1 MPSDLIH
8 YRTRTVV
15 ATTLYN
21 LLISNLIKASPED
34 RYGILVEV
42 FKSVREQLHI
52 EPPASDSPVPQSSTT
67 KE

>member
-42 FKSVREQLHI
+42 FKSVKDQLHI
-52 EPPASDSPVPQSSTT
+52 EPPASEVPTQE
-67 KE
+67 K